1 MLTAPD
7 AKSAFKLPDVHAIA
21 LISLTA
27 QAQHAL
33 DGVIRFVI
41 SDMPFRVGRENR
53 RGLKRLTTPFRRRSR
68 MLRQANDLYLR
79 VDESKFGASREHFA
93 IHLSAQ
99 GFYLID
105 RGSICG
111 TLVNGALVGGNRK
124 GGRPR

>member
-7 AKSAFKLPDVHAIA
+7 AKPAFKLPDVHAIA

-53 RGLKRLTTPFRRRSR
+53 RGLKRPTAPFQRRSR
-68 MLRQANDLYLR
+68 MLRQPVGENR
-79 VDESKFGASREHFA
+79 FGVSPEHFA